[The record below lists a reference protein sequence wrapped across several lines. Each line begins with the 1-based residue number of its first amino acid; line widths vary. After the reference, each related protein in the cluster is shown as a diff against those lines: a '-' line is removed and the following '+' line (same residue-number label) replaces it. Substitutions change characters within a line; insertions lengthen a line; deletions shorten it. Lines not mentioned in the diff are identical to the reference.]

1 MTATKSPTAF
11 RNALTGV
18 LAAALVAGCAS
29 AIAAPKF
36 DADKAA
42 KKAQALIAK
51 GQPAKAVP
59 LFEAAVGAD
68 PTNAVLRAQL
78 GHAYLKAG
86 RFDSAASA
94 LGDAMTLGDN
104 TARTALALAL
114 AQAAAGRSQAAVGL
128 LDDWRDTIPASDLGL
143 ALALSGEP
151 ARGAAILAD
160 ALRSGDNTAK
170 LRQNLAY
177 AYALDGRWRE
187 ARIMVQADVPAGE
200 VDARLTQW
208 AASGKPEDYQA
219 RVATLLGV
227 APAADQ
233 GMPAALALNASPAV
247 EQFAAEAAAAPAPVA
262 LVPVVAAGELPPV
275 GEAPVVAVASYAPP
289 AADPV
294 AEPVP
299 VPVAAPVFAAPVALA
314 AAERMGNVEF
324 YSSPIVQPVPL
335 AALAALV
342 PQSRTVRARA
352 AGVTGGRTGGSH
364 LVQLGSFASPQGAR
378 RAWGIYTAKSP
389 VLRGYKMTITQ
400 AQVRGRTYW
409 RVAAAG
415 FDASAANGLCS
426 NLKRRGGA
434 CFAYAATRTIVPGK
448 AQGRAVGPALARRR

>member
-1 MTATKSPTAF
+1 MNTARNPVAF

-18 LAAALVAGCAS
+18 IAVVLVAGCAS

-36 DADKAA
+36 DAAKAA
-42 KKAQALIAK
+42 KQAQALVAK
-51 GQPAKAVP
+51 GQPAKAIP
-59 LFEAAVGAD
+59 LLEAAVAASPND
-68 PTNAVLRAQL
+68 AALRAQL

-86 RFDSAASA
+86 RFASAASA

-114 AQAAAGRSQAAVGL
+114 AQAASGRSQAAVGL
-128 LDDWRDTIPASDLGL
+128 LDDWRDAIPASDLGL

-151 ARGAAILAD
+151 GRGAAILAD
-160 ALRSGDNTAK
+160 ALRGGENTPK

-187 ARIMVQADVPAGE
+187 ARLMVQVDVPAGE

-208 AASGKPEDYQA
+208 AASGKAEDYQA

-227 APAADQ
+227 APAADA
-233 GMPAALALNASPAV
+233 GMPAALALNATPAV
-247 EQFAAEAAAAPAPVA
+247 EQFAAEAAAAPAEIQPAVAAAELPALAEAPAPVA
-262 LVPVVAAGELPPV
+262 DYAA
-275 GEAPVVAVASYAPP
+275 P
-289 AADPV
+289 AAEQV
-294 AEPVP
+294 AEAVP
-299 VPVAAPVFAAPVALA
+299 VPLPLPAYTAPAEVAAL
-314 AAERMGNVEF
+314 ERVGNVEF
-324 YSSPIVQPVPL
+324 YSSPIVQPTPL

-342 PQSRTVRARA
+342 PQPRAARARGA
-352 AGVTGGRTGGSH
+352 AASGARQGGSH

-378 RAWGIYTAKSP
+378 RAWGIYAAKSP
-389 VLRGYKMTITQ
+389 VLRNYRMTITQ
-400 AQVRGRTYW
+400 AEVRGRTYW

-415 FDASAANGLCS
+415 FDGTTATGLCA

-434 CFAYAATRTIVPGK
+434 CFAYSAVRGVAPGK
-448 AQGRAVGPALARRR
+448 APARAGGPAFARKR

>member
-1 MTATKSPTAF
+1 MTATSSPTAF

-18 LAAALVAGCAS
+18 LAATLVAGCAS

-36 DADKAA
+36 DAA
-42 KKAQALIAK
+42 KVVKQAQSLVAK
-51 GQPAKAVP
+51 GQPGKAIP
-59 LFEAAVGAD
+59 LLEAAVAAD
-68 PTNAVLRAQL
+68 PNNAALRGQL

-114 AQAAAGRSQAAVGL
+114 SQAAAGRSQAAVGL

-160 ALRSGDNTAK
+160 ALRSGDNTPK

-208 AASGKPEDYQA
+208 AASGKAEDYQA
-219 RVATLLGV
+219 RVAALLGV
-227 APAADQ
+227 APAADA

-247 EQFAAEAAAAPAPVA
+247 EQFAAETAAVPAPAAELPAVAAAA
-262 LVPVVAAGELPPV
+262 ELPPV
-275 GEAPVVAVASYAPP
+275 AEAPVVAVAYAPP
-289 AADPV
+289 AEAV
-294 AEPVP
+294 AEPM
-299 VPVAAPVFAAPVALA
+299 PVAMPVQVAV
-314 AAERMGNVEF
+314 ERVGNVEF
-324 YSSPIVQPVPL
+324 FSSPIVQPVPV
-335 AALAALV
+335 AALAAFV
-342 PQSRTVRARA
+342 PQPRAVRARA
-352 AGVTGGRTGGSH
+352 AGVTVGRASGSH
-364 LVQLGSFASPQGAR
+364 LVQLGSFSSPQGAR
-378 RAWGIYTAKSP
+378 RAWGIFAAKTP
-389 VLRGYKMTITQ
+389 ALRGYKMTITQ
-400 AQVRGRTYW
+400 AHVRGKNYW

-415 FDASAANGLCS
+415 FDGASANGLCA

-434 CFAYAATRTIVPGK
+434 CFAYAPARAVVPGK
-448 AQGRAVGPALARRR
+448 APGRAVGPAFARR

>member
-1 MTATKSPTAF
+1 MTASSNPTAF

-18 LAAALVAGCAS
+18 LAATLVAGCAS

-36 DADKAA
+36 DGAKAV
-42 KKAQALIAK
+42 KQAQALVAK

-59 LFEAAVGAD
+59 LLEAAVAAD
-68 PTNAVLRAQL
+68 PANAAVRAQL

-104 TARTALALAL
+104 TPRTALALAL
-114 AQAAAGRSQAAVGL
+114 AQAGAGRSQAAVGL

-160 ALRSGDNTAK
+160 ALRSGDNTPK

-200 VDARLTQW
+200 VDARLTTW

-227 APAADQ
+227 SPVADQ
-233 GMPAALALNASPAV
+233 GMPAALALNASPVV
-247 EQFAAEAAAAPAPVA
+247 EQFAAEAAAAPAPLA
-262 LVPVVAAGELPPV
+262 AVPVVATAELPPV
-275 GEAPVVAVASYAPP
+275 GEAPVVAAASYAPP
-289 AADPV
+289 LAETV
-294 AEPVP
+294 AEPIP
-299 VPVAAPVFAAPVALA
+299 VPVYAAPVALA
-314 AAERMGNVEF
+314 ATERVGNVEF

-335 AALAALV
+335 AALAAFV

-352 AGVTGGRTGGSH
+352 AGVTVGRATGSH
-364 LVQLGSFASPQGAR
+364 LVQLGSFSSPQGAR
-378 RAWGIYTAKSP
+378 RAWGIYAAKTPS
-389 VLRGYKMTITQ
+389 LRNFKMTITQ
-400 AQVRGRTYW
+400 AQVRGKTYW
-409 RVAAAG
+409 RVAAGG
-415 FDASAANGLCS
+415 FDAGSANGLCS

-434 CFAYAATRTIVPGK
+434 CFAYSAVRGVAPGK
-448 AQGRAVGPALARRR
+448 APARSVGLAYARRR

>member
-1 MTATKSPTAF
+1 MTASSNPTAF

-18 LAAALVAGCAS
+18 LAATLVAGCAS

-36 DADKAA
+36 DGAKAV
-42 KKAQALIAK
+42 KQAQALVAK
-51 GQPAKAVP
+51 GQPGKAVP
-59 LFEAAVGAD
+59 LLEAAVAAD
-68 PTNAVLRAQL
+68 PANAAVRAQL

-160 ALRSGDNTAK
+160 ALRGGDNTPK

-200 VDARLTQW
+200 VDARLTTW
-208 AASGKPEDYQA
+208 AATGKPEDYQA

-227 APAADQ
+227 SPAADQ

-247 EQFAAEAAAAPAPVA
+247 EQFAAEAAAAPAA

-275 GEAPVVAVASYAPP
+275 AEAPAVTVASYVPP
-289 AADPV
+289 VAEPV

-299 VPVAAPVFAAPVALA
+299 VPVAAPAYAAPVALA
-314 AAERMGNVEF
+314 AAERVGNVEF

-352 AGVTGGRTGGSH
+352 AGVTSGRASGSH

-378 RAWGIYTAKSP
+378 RAWGIYTAKTPS
-389 VLRGYKMTITQ
+389 LRSFKMTITQ
-400 AQVRGRTYW
+400 AQVRGKTYW

-415 FDASAANGLCS
+415 FDAGAANGMCS

-434 CFAYAATRTIVPGK
+434 CFAYAAIRGVAPGK
-448 AQGRAVGPALARRR
+448 SPARAAGLAYARRR